1 MRKIL
6 IIAAIISCFVF
17 ASVSSAQEGWRTF
30 VPKAYVGVF
39 GGWTYPDDLELED
52 APDQELDGSWVL
64 GAKVGGFF
72 YANWLALE
80 LEYYHIGE
88 MDFDNRSRADSVS
101 ADSIFV
107 NAIVRYPHTRLH
119 PFAGVG
125 VGWAFSHLKNVQTG
139 IGAIDSD
146 DNNWAVQALAG
157 VDYDLTEKWSLSA
170 QYRYF
175 YTEPEFVE
183 GDDSKL
189 KSHLFTIGVNYKF

>member
-6 IIAAIISCFVF
+6 IIATIISCFVF
-17 ASVSSAQEGWRTF
+17 ASVSSAQEGWRSI

-39 GGWTYPDDLELED
+39 GGWSFPDDLEFERF
-52 APDQELDGSWVL
+52 ADQELDGSWVL
-64 GAKVGGFF
+64 GAKAGGLF

-101 ADSIFV
+101 ADSVFL
-107 NAIVRYPHTRLH
+107 NAIFRYPHTRLH
-119 PFAGVG
+119 PFIGAG

-139 IGAIDSD
+139 LGLVDSD

-157 VDYDLTEKWSLSA
+157 VDFDLNERWSLTA

-175 YTEPEFVE
+175 YTEPEFFE
-183 GDDSKL
+183 DDTSKL
-189 KSHLFTIGVNYKF
+189 KSHLLTIGVNYKF